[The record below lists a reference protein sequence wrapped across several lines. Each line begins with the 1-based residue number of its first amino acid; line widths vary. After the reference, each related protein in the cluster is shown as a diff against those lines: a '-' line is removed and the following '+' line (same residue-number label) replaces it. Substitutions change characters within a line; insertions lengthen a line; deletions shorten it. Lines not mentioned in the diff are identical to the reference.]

1 MEGIELL
8 DGMLLMLP
16 NEGHLLPHLDL
27 VPSECHF
34 RLLAP
39 GHQILK
45 PLCQQLRVLP
55 PDELVIDQ
63 LVNAIQP
70 HDQLNAQC
78 SMHEGCL
85 LLVLLVHIDLIV
97 GEQDMAH
104 TLHSFLSCMTRGWP
118 TAPAPST
125 ATTTWRPSF
134 LRIPGCSTTCRFS
147 PQFYPLKPLNAASC
161 SLLLAGMWRDSAT
174 GHSRGL
180 GC

>member
-1 MEGIELL
+1 MKKTSTPPVSVNSFMEGIELL
-8 DGMLLMLP
+8 DGMLPMLP

-27 VPSECHF
+27 VPSECDL

-39 GHQILK
+39 GHQIIK

-55 PDELVIDQ
+55 PDEVVIDQ

-97 GEQDMAH
+97 GKQDMAH
-104 TLHSFLSCMTRGWP
+104 TLHSFPSCCLI
-118 TAPAPST
+118 SSQV
-125 ATTTWRPSF
+125 ATPE
-134 LRIPGCSTTCRFS
+134 PG
-147 PQFYPLKPLNAASC
+147 P
-161 SLLLAGMWRDSAT
+161 
-174 GHSRGL
+174 
-180 GC
+180 